1 VTFDAG
7 LARCDVYVRAPGCKS
22 VLQNHKGEVSRGE
35 QTASNRKVAVSIQKL
50 ESVFMSSSRSSPLHS
65 EWAFPQP
72 IRRLL
77 AGCRAQ
83 RCRYTGLVILPIAI
97 LLSGCLGGKAHPGY
111 GETTDPAVER
121 GQQVIV
127 HYQCGKCHTIP
138 GIRDAHGVFGPPLIA
153 MGSRTVIAG
162 NFPNLPENLAH
173 WVKAPTS
180 MKPKTAMPDLG
191 LTDQQ
196 ALDVAAYLET
206 LH

>member
-50 ESVFMSSSRSSPLHS
+50 ESVFMSSSRS
-65 EWAFPQP
+65 
-72 IRRLL
+72 
-77 AGCRAQ
+77 
-83 RCRYTGLVILPIAI
+83 CRYTGLVILPIAI